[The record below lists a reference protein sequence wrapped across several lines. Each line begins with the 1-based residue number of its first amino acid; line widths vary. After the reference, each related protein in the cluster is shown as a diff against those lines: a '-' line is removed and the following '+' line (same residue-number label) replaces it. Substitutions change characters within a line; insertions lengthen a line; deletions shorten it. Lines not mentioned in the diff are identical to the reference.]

1 MCCHV
6 ILNILNDYTTRCL
19 NDLTATTPMIIE
31 YQRIQ
36 SLLEFVFD
44 VWNLDSAFRQTGVHV
59 FWYHASHS
67 DHKKLNT
74 V

>member
-44 VWNLDSAFRQTGVHV
+44 VWNLDSAFRQQVYTFFGIMH
-59 FWYHASHS
+59 HTQITKS
-67 DHKKLNT
+67 
-74 V
+74 